1 MEWSEFSLQILWVA
15 GTEVECL
22 SYSLSEETAFSNL
35 ISWRQLVDFI
45 T

>member
-22 SYSLSEETAFSNL
+22 SYSLSEEAAFSNL